1 MPIFKESD
9 RRMTEH
15 DIQNEIRMAIS
26 PYGTYFR
33 ANVGQAWTG
42 EAIHY
47 LPNGDILIKKGRP
60 FSTGLPKGFPDLFGF
75 TLQDGL
81 PVFTGLEVKA
91 ANGRIRKEQQ
101 HMIDF
106 MQSRNCKAGIVRS
119 AAEAVKLLKG

>member
-1 MPIFKESD
+1 
-9 RRMTEH
+9 MTEH

-26 PYGTYFR
+26 SYGTFFR
-33 ANVGQAWTG
+33 ANVGMAWTG
-42 EAIHY
+42 DAIKY

-75 TLQDGL
+75 TMYEDL
-81 PVFTGLEVKA
+81 PVFTGLEVKT

-106 MQSRNCKAGIVRS
+106 LLSRNCKAGIVRS
-119 AAEAVKLLKG
+119 VADAKKLLRG

>member
-1 MPIFKESD
+1 
-9 RRMTEH
+9 MTEH

-26 PYGTYFR
+26 PYGTFFR

-42 EAIHY
+42 SAIHY
-47 LPNGDILIKKGRP
+47 LSNGDILIKNGRP

-75 TLQDGL
+75 TIQNGL
-81 PVFTGLEVKA
+81 PIFSGLEVKN

-106 MQSRNCKAGIVRS
+106 LQSRNCKAGIVRS
-119 AAEAVKLLKG
+119 VDEAIKLVKE